1 MPLQVNLENLL
12 DVLQKVTDLD
22 DLCLHLGVPKHE
34 LNKIRQYCR
43 TTDEQKWKMLQWW
56 LNNDI
61 VEWEV
66 VITALRAM
74 NKPVLAD
81 AVEVVIKEDSLHEPP
96 NEESQKSDKNIRIIK
111 LIDEKLR
118 EVLQRSQHLGKEWEK
133 GEKEWREFL
142 KEMKKIEEV
151 WEKLIKSQQTERA
164 FLTLGISL
172 LDYSDLEPLHQTDAL
187 SEKAETIIATSRK
200 LRELYRRATQHRSKL
215 QNTET
220 ELEEWEKA
228 LLEHASKLQRY
239 ISCMGEL
246 EEKFLGETKDCRK
259 QLEKS
264 REQLQTCRRKM
275 SECRDELT
283 KSQRQLQRCQDKL
296 IECGEYFK
304 RCRDELSNSQSQ
316 ITHCIEG
323 VKRQSE
329 DLSDQIQRLTL
340 RASRVGAAGGAST
353 GAAIG
358 SVFGG
363 PFGATAGLFL
373 GGYIGQWVGEARGG
387 AMARAREKDLE
398 ETRKNLSDCKDELND
413 CSNVV
418 KSCGGV
424 LGKSEQELEEVQKIV
439 IELDQFLYH

>member
-34 LNKIRQYCR
+34 LNRIRQYCH
-43 TTDEQKWKMLQWW
+43 TADEQKWKMLQWW

-418 KSCGGV
+418 ERCGWV
-424 LGKSEQELEEVQKIV
+424 LGKSEQELEEVQKIA